1 MTTNIDIVGSP
12 AGAAGTSDLAG
23 VPVAR
28 MGYGTMRL
36 PAWPMG
42 TAPSREDALAVLRRA
57 VELGVNHIDTAYF
70 YARDGVLANDLI
82 REALHP
88 YPENLV
94 IVSKLGP
101 IIEGDD
107 IGRPMSEQTGH
118 TAAGLRAAVEANLRT
133 LGVDQL
139 DVVNLRMGGEMA
151 PTEGSLA
158 EPLTVLMKLREEG
171 LIRHIGVSNV
181 TEAQFAEALEIA
193 PIVCVQNHYNL
204 AERTDDTLLASCAE
218 RNIAFV
224 PFFPVGG
231 FRPLAAERTAAV
243 AARHGVTVPQIAL
256 AWLLARSPNVLTIP
270 GTSSIDHLEQNVAA
284 ATIQLTEADLADLD
298 EGATAA
304 SPA

>member
-1 MTTNIDIVGSP
+1 MTTNIDIAGGA
-12 AGAAGTSDLAG
+12 AGAAGVGDLAG
-23 VPVAR
+23 RPVAR
-28 MGYGTMRL
+28 MGYGAMRL

-42 TAPSREDALAVLRRA
+42 TAPSHEDALAVLRRA
-57 VELGVNHIDTAYF
+57 VELGVNHVDTSYF

-94 IVSKLGP
+94 IATKLAP

-107 IGRPMSEQTGH
+107 FSLPESERTGH
-118 TAAGLRAAVEANLRT
+118 TEAGLRTAVEANLRT
-133 LGVDQL
+133 LGVNQL
-139 DVVNLRMGGEMA
+139 DVVNLRMGGESG
-151 PTEGSLA
+151 PDDTSLA
-158 EPLTVLMKLREEG
+158 EPLTVLMKLHEEG
-171 LIRHIGVSNV
+171 LVGHIGVSNV
-181 TEAQFAEALEIA
+181 TEAQFAEALDIA

-204 AERTDDTLLASCAE
+204 AERTDDALLASCAE

-231 FRPLAAERTAAV
+231 FQPLTAERTATV

-284 ATIQLTEADLADLD
+284 AAIELTEADLADLD
-298 EGATAA
+298 EGVTAA